1 MNDLS
6 NITGGDAIAAAGVS
20 RGEASEW
27 NRRGYL
33 NIPPANPA
41 GRAARRYSIMNV
53 YELAILKALVGMDAI
68 NLGHAH
74 AYEVIRHRL
83 RVALGHDF
91 RSFVDRPLDRAE
103 RLNDPKALAG
113 TEFARRGPLDSS
125 VWWVISPIPESAGV
139 VQSTFDGGRSIGAAV
154 EIQAASADD
163 KMLVFNLTRTLDRVN
178 HRLPKEYRDALS
190 LASAAWDE
198 DDDAGWTGA

>member
-1 MNDLS
+1 MNDLA

-41 GRAARRYSIMNV
+41 GRAARRYSIINV
-53 YELAILKALVGMDAI
+53 YELAIMKALVGTNAI

-74 AYEVIRHRL
+74 ASEVIRHRL

-91 RSFVDRPLDRAE
+91 SKFVDRPLDRPE
-103 RLNDPKALAG
+103 RLNNPRALSG
-113 TEFARRGPLDSS
+113 TEFAHNPLEVS
-125 VWWVISPIPESAGV
+125 VWWVISPIPDSAGV
-139 VQSTFDGGRSIGAAV
+139 VQSTFDGGGGVGAAV
-154 EIQAASADD
+154 ERQMKSADD
-163 KMLVFNLTRTLDRVN
+163 KMLVFSLTRTLSRVR
-178 HRLPKEYRDALS
+178 HRFTQSMRDELSALR
-190 LASAAWDE
+190 LGHE
-198 DDDAGWTGA
+198 DDDAGWTGR